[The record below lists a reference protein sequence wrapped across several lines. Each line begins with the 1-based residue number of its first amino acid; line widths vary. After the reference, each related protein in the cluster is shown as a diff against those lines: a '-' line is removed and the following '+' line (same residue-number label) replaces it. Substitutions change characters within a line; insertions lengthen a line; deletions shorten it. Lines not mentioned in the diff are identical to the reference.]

1 MPTTAKK
8 YHQEGVKLFQAGNYE
23 EAVQQLELALE
34 NESEAGHQAE
44 IYNDLG
50 VIYKELDD
58 FDAASHAFDEAMSR
72 FVQLADKKGQGQTLG
87 NRAAAYQSAGEFD
100 LAVDTYKQAA
110 ALLEEAGENEMAMY
124 VWQAIS
130 RVRMKQGQY
139 IAAIGAYE
147 EGVEN
152 MPKHSVKRKMLQKLL
167 KVPGSMLAGKIK
179 PDQTEADDE

>member
-1 MPTTAKK
+1 MPTTSEK
-8 YHQEGVKLFQAGNYE
+8 YHQEGVKLFRAGDYE

-58 FDAASHAFDEAMSR
+58 FDAAGHAFDEAMSR

-110 ALLEEAGENEMAMY
+110 
-124 VWQAIS
+124 
-130 RVRMKQGQY
+130 
-139 IAAIGAYE
+139 IGAYE

-152 MPKHSVKRKMLQKLL
+152 MPEHSVKRKIVQKLL